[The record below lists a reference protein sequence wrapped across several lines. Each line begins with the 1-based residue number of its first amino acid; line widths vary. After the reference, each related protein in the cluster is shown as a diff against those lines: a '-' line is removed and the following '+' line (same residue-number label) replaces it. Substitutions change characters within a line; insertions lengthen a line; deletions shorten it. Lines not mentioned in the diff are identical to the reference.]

1 MKHIDLMLCVNDPDN
16 GVDTGRVDGIDVAFV
31 GNPESLLELRGQP
44 LVCRTIQG
52 ADGRPHILRVGRV
65 NAAII
70 TYQGWVGNW
79 CWDMARVNL
88 EDALRVI
95 NYVQRRGWQCEMGE
109 ITLYDAF
116 AAGVGITGEMLQ
128 RVYNEAMNESRI

>member
-1 MKHIDLMLCVNDPDN
+1 MSYIDLMLCVNDPDN
-16 GVDTGRVDGIDVAFV
+16 GVDTGRVDGIDVAFA
-31 GNPESLLELRGQP
+31 GDPESLLELRGQP
-44 LVCRTIQG
+44 LVCRTIQDAYG
-52 ADGRPHILRVGRV
+52 TPHILRVGRV

-95 NYVQRRGWQCEMGE
+95 LVV
-109 ITLYDAF
+109 LVV
-116 AAGVGITGEMLQ
+116 AALVLGVDVGGFVNKWLG
-128 RVYNEAMNESRI
+128 VP